1 MIDFLLAELPLIYG
15 QDAGFQNESTA
26 RHSRLPIRN
35 DSGLDKRGFE
45 DGLQKPACG
54 LLVFRNSDIK
64 QDPESRAN
72 HRGEFFGA
80 KDDDADWS
88 QPADSVFHRRQ
99 KFGRMGAFVAYESM
113 DSLYRKLYSEAAYA
127 RTWPHWALGM
137 SYGLDMEWIPGSDFW
152 TRHRFKW
159 AALFNWRKI
168 YVAGMLSGFM
178 DEGVTSILGV
188 HWISDEAIVAFA
200 ECDFRYLDVGA
211 NFRWKF
217 VEIGSSYR
225 FPNFAV
231 AVQLSF
237 NGSHYGVSYAR
248 GFKHNSIGWN
258 GVHVSRW
265 LKNERRKIN

>member
-1 MIDFLLAELPLIYG
+1 MWLEFLFARKCICTKCICILFPILSCFVPRMACAADGRASFASLLAGGLSPVGLGGFNSSPARYVDPSYG
-15 QDAGFQNESTA
+15 VSYYWLDGVDESSWNLSLEFGNDAY
-26 RHSRLPIRN
+26 
-35 DSGLDKRGFE
+35 
-45 DGLQKPACG
+45 
-54 LLVFRNSDIK
+54 
-64 QDPESRAN
+64 
-72 HRGEFFGA
+72 
-80 KDDDADWS
+80 
-88 QPADSVFHRRQ
+88 
-99 KFGRMGAFVAYESM
+99 RMGAFVAYESM

-127 RTWPHWALGM
+127 RTWPHLALGM
-137 SYGLDMEWIPGSDFW
+137 GYGLDMEWIPGGDFW

-168 YVAGMLSGFM
+168 YVAGMVSGFM

-200 ECDFRYLDVGA
+200 EYDFRYLYVGA

-217 VEIGSSYR
+217 VEIGTSYR

-237 NGSHYGVSYAR
+237 SGSHYGVSYAR

-265 LKNERRKIN
+265 LNNERRKIN